1 MLCRLLPSAPS
12 QPRCEPGTSEKN
24 LLSIFALRFHSDK
37 NNGCTR
43 AAENFK
49 KILAAYE
56 VLIDPDLRSQY
67 DMARVSHTSGRCY
80 IISCGQDPE
89 EASIWAEEA
98 SRDDCDCASCAK
110 VKEEK
115 LKKQREDE
123 LREQERL
130 EREWAQKERLR
141 MEQREKERK
150 EARTRSR
157 QPYKERVDPRNYTEE
172 EAAAFQNAGTSQDTT
187 EHSSYARSTP
197 YSFNPENGPEPTGKA
212 DHKFEDIPQPPPGQ
226 PTYSTYWINHTTMT
240 PYYESIRNNFDRA
253 RELYHQ
259 TGGHARLVDFEEKK
273 RAWAEARRAANQL
286 RQKAKEEEKRLRK
299 ADRERMKAS
308 QAKRG
313 GGY

>member
-1 MLCRLLPSAPS
+1 MSNFKCCVDYYQVLQVNQGAS
-12 QPRCEPGTSEKN
+12 QGQVKK
-24 LLSIFALRFHSDK
+24 IYYQYALRFHPDK

-43 AAENFK
+43 AAEKFK

-56 VLIDPDLRSQY
+56 VLVDPDLRSQY

-98 SRDDCDCASCAK
+98 SRDDCDCARCAK

-172 EAAAFQNAGTSQDTT
+172 EAAAFQNAGTSKT
-187 EHSSYARSTP
+187 RRNTP
-197 YSFNPENGPEPTGKA
+197 ATLAVHPTPSILRMGP
-212 DHKFEDIPQPPPGQ
+212 
-226 PTYSTYWINHTTMT
+226 S
-240 PYYESIRNNFDRA
+240 
-253 RELYHQ
+253 
-259 TGGHARLVDFEEKK
+259 RLVKLTTNSRTSHSLPLDNP
-273 RAWAEARRAANQL
+273 RTALTGSITL
-286 RQKAKEEEKRLRK
+286 R
-299 ADRERMKAS
+299 
-308 QAKRG
+308 
-313 GGY
+313 